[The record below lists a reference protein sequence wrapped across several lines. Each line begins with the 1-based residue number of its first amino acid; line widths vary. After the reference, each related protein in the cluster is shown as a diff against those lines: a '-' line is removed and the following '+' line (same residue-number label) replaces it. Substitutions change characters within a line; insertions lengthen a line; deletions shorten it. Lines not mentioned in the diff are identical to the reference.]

1 MRTFLIITI
10 IIVLYLSYK
19 LLYTYKEGM
28 NASLVYEDES
38 KYQKIKLYE
47 KGSKYWLTLN
57 DQVQFNSDEHKLSHY
72 LQCDVPLLKF
82 KPKKVLILGGGD
94 GLAASHVLKHDFVE
108 EVTMVEIDEKMIKML
123 KESKLMRK
131 ITNNVIDNPKLNIII
146 QNGFDYV
153 CKTKNK
159 YDIIIE
165 DIEDDHTNQTKIV
178 HSGNYLKRL
187 LEISNIVSQ
196 TIGDDIEDY
205 EKKFPIFTKNYLKHK
220 EIYNKPK
227 FELYTGDKEDLFD
240 ELEYEDDFLME
251 LEKNDVLQDVKFYIC
266 GNYYNDMFG
275 FEMYLLSVKN

>member
-1 MRTFLIITI
+1 ML
-10 IIVLYLSYK
+10 
-19 LLYTYKEGM
+19 
-28 NASLVYEDES
+28 
-38 KYQKIKLYE
+38 
-47 KGSKYWLTLN
+47 
-57 DQVQFNSDEHKLSHY
+57 
-72 LQCDVPLLKF
+72 LLKF

-94 GLAASHVLKHDFVE
+94 GLASHVLKHDFVKKL
-108 EVTMVEIDEKMIKML
+108 MVEIDEKMIKML

-131 ITNNVIDNPKLNIII
+131 ITNIIDNPKLNIII

-178 HSGNYLKRL
+178 HSGNYLKR

-251 LEKNDVLQDVKFYIC
+251 LEK
-266 GNYYNDMFG
+266 
-275 FEMYLLSVKN
+275 